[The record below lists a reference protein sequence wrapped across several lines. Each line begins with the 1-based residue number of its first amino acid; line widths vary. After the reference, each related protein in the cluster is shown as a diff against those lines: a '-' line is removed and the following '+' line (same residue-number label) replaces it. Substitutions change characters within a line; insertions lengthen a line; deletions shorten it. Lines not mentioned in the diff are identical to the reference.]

1 MRNNAFIFPSNK
13 SLVSVYIF
21 LHFVDLYITRWYRRI
36 YARNFFT
43 IVQWFFFEMKLAERC
58 AHSYKI
64 AICKCA
70 QKLCSNFPLF
80 EIIIF
85 SCHLFHNLQVYRKV
99 CSKEIAF
106 IRKMLQISTALCSQI
121 LHEWSGCGHIWP
133 KIYVVKFFL
142 RSMEACMFHLSRH
155 AWSHV
160 VCWVVHV
167 ILHLFATKNMCSVC
181 CSFLFVNVICEIKC
195 GITGVDQLIYQWIQ
209 QSFFSAEIARLSLT
223 WVFISKI
230 LGAFLAHKKVLE
242 FFRFASYLVMCLQ
255 IEYQISWFK
264 CLTNFRFI
272 VTRTR
277 GISIIIQ
284 CLTVLRLAL
293 TKLDGTVNS
302 ESVLFF

>member
-1 MRNNAFIFPSNK
+1 MRSFFHRTNHSFQCTFSYTLSTCT
-13 SLVSVYIF
+13 SLVDIAVYMHEISLPSF
-21 LHFVDLYITRWYRRI
+21 SG
-36 YARNFFT
+36 
-43 IVQWFFFEMKLAERC
+43 FFFEMKLAERC
-58 AHSYKI
+58 AHSYRI

-85 SCHLFHNLQVYRKV
+85 SCHLFHSLQVYRKV

-181 CSFLFVNVICEIKC
+181 CSFLFVDVICEIKY

-209 QSFFSAEIARLSLT
+209 QSFFLLKSL
-223 WVFISKI
+223 
-230 LGAFLAHKKVLE
+230 G
-242 FFRFASYLVMCLQ
+242 CL
-255 IEYQISWFK
+255 
-264 CLTNFRFI
+264 
-272 VTRTR
+272 
-277 GISIIIQ
+277 
-284 CLTVLRLAL
+284 
-293 TKLDGTVNS
+293 
-302 ESVLFF
+302 